1 MKNAIKGLGVAA
13 LISFGATG
21 AALADG
27 HTPMEKAM
35 QCNAAYSACLAQMD
49 TMMASTPSEGVAKM
63 MSNAEIAAACN
74 MAAMACHAG
83 N

>member
-1 MKNAIKGLGVAA
+1 MKTMIKGLGIAA

-27 HTPMEKAM
+27 HTPVEKAM
-35 QCNAAYSACLAQMD
+35 QCNAQYSACLASMD

-63 MSNAEIAAACN
+63 MSNAEVAAACN